1 MDTPGLQP
9 NDGSVGSG
17 GGADT
22 ASATPF
28 HSLDEFVAY
37 PRMSGL
43 KLSPDGSQLV
53 VGVSTPDPKSHRYQS
68 SLWRVDPFGD
78 QPAVRLTRGATGESS
93 AVFTHTGDLLFTSR
107 RTDPDDA
114 DTTDRAPL
122 WLLPAG
128 LGEAR
133 VLASRIGGFT
143 GVMAAA
149 KSPVV
154 VVPAPVLPGA
164 AADLSDDD
172 DLRKA
177 RKDAGI
183 SAILHDGY
191 PVRFWDHDLGPD
203 RPHLLAGDLSVLS
216 GSGRLALRDL
226 TPAPDGALREQHAD
240 LSRDGSVVVTGW
252 HRGMGAGDQ
261 RSVLCLIDVASGDRR
276 VLRDD
281 PAADLSGPLFSP
293 DGSRVAYLRERRS
306 TPEMAP
312 HVTVEVVDV
321 ETGTVSTPSA
331 DWDRWPS
338 DVVWTADGTGL
349 LVAADQDGRS
359 PVFALDLAGG
369 VRQLTDDDA
378 SYTEL
383 APSPDGTWLYALRSS
398 YATPAH
404 PVRIS
409 LSEADAGTVAA
420 LPAPAPHPELPGTLV
435 DVRASAQDGVGV
447 RGWLALPHGADA
459 DHPAPLLLWIH
470 GGPLGSWNAWSW
482 RWTPWMMVAAGYAVL
497 LPDPALSTGYGQDFI
512 QRGWGAWGGAPF
524 TDLMAITDRV
534 EARDDIDA
542 TRTSAMG
549 GSFGGYMA
557 NWVAGHTDRF
567 KAIVT
572 HASLWSLDEFGPTTD
587 GANYW
592 GREMSPSMTA
602 RNSPHLTVSSI
613 NTPMLVIHGDK
624 DYRVPIGQGIR
635 LWYDLLSKSGLPAD
649 ADGRSPHRFLYFP
662 SENHWVLTP
671 GHAKVWYEVVLGFL
685 AEHVLGAAAAPVSS
699 LLGGP
704 PSPGVGASDG

>member
-1 MDTPGLQP
+1 
-9 NDGSVGSG
+9 
-17 GGADT
+17 
-22 ASATPF
+22 
-28 HSLDEFVAY
+28 
-37 PRMSGL
+37 MSGL

-68 SLWRVDPFGD
+68 ALWRVDPRGE

-93 AVFTHTGDLLFTSR
+93 AVFTHTGDLLFTSK
-107 RTDPDDA
+107 RTDPDDVEA
-114 DTTDRAPL
+114 TDRAPL
-122 WLLPAG
+122 WLLPSG

-133 VLASRIGGFT
+133 VVASRIGGFS

-164 AADLSDDD
+164 TDLSNDDE
-172 DLRKA
+172 LRKA

-203 RPHLLAGDLSVLS
+203 RPHLLAGDLSGAS
-216 GSGRLALRDL
+216 GSTAVGRLELRDL
-226 TPAPDGALREQHAD
+226 TPAPDGALREQGAD
-240 LSRDGSVVVTGW
+240 LSQDGTLVVTGW
-252 HRGMGAGDQ
+252 HRPVGSGDQ
-261 RSVLCLIDVASGDRR
+261 RSVICLIDVASGDRR

-281 PAADLSGPLFSP
+281 PDADLFSP
-293 DGSRVAYLRERRS
+293 LLSPDGTRVAYIRERLS
-306 TPEMAP
+306 TPELAP
-312 HVTVEVVDV
+312 QVTVEVVDV
-321 ETGTVSTPSA
+321 QGGTVSRPSA

-338 DVVWTADGTGL
+338 DMAWTADGTGL

-359 PVFALDLAGG
+359 PVFVLDLAGG

-383 APSPDGTWLYALRSS
+383 APSPDGASLYALRTS

-409 LSEADAGTVAA
+409 LIGAAAGTVVE
-420 LPAPAPHPELPGTLV
+420 LPAPARHPELPGTLV
-435 DVRASAQDGVGV
+435 DIRASASDGVAV

-470 GGPLGSWNAWSW
+470 GGPLGSWNSWSW

-524 TDLMAITDRV
+524 TDLMAVTDEV

-542 TRTSAMG
+542 SRTAAMG

-567 KAIVT
+567 KAVVT

-602 RNSPHLTVSSI
+602 GNSPHLFISSI

-685 AEHVLGAAAAPVSS
+685 AEHVLDAAAAPVPS

-704 PSPGVGASDG
+704 PAPDAGVSGG